1 MQDVVKKNHE
11 DDLKELRLLFLGSR
25 YDNRPHYFVPT
36 SESDLLRMER
46 LVTGFEAHSLE
57 FTNACKKSLTS
68 SACLRLP
75 KWRGLNDQEFY
86 IVVLNNEE
94 LHALLRLQGQIN
106 IQEPPLQ
113 TEEASELPQPI
124 PCPCPVYKLSSR
136 MQAVNKSQ
144 L

>member
-25 YDNRPHYFVPT
+25 YDNRPHFIVPT

-57 FTNACKKSLTS
+57 FTNPCKKSLTS

-86 IVVLNNEE
+86 IVALNNEE

-124 PCPCPVYKLSSR
+124 PCPCPVYNLSSR